1 MSEHRATVRWT
12 MSPTGDFLKGTFSR
26 AHTWSFDG
34 GVTVPASASPHVVP
48 KPYSVEAN
56 VDPEEAFVASLSSC
70 HLLTYLYLAF
80 KAGFEIESYEDEAVG
95 TLTKN
100 ERGVLWVSTVVL
112 KPRIVYKGTKK
123 PSRADED
130 RLHHAAHEQCFISN
144 SVKTE
149 VTVQMAQEV
158 EHR

>member
-1 MSEHRATVRWT
+1 
-12 MSPTGDFLKGTFSR
+12 
-26 AHTWSFDG
+26 
-34 GVTVPASASPHVVP
+34 VVP

-112 KPRIVYKGTKK
+112 KPRIVYKGTKT

-130 RLHHAAHEQCFISN
+130 RLHHTAHEQCYISN
-144 SVKTE
+144 SVKTD
-149 VTVQMAQEV
+149 VTVQVAQEV